1 LTERRN
7 PQSLVDRVA
16 QVGAIAAALGG
27 VLAASVAGVLDAEL
41 VGFDSEHEVMLFAE
55 ALAVEVD
62 EQLAG
67 RESLGSAAL
76 AHDGEVRAQLDSLL
90 AHELAEIPHVGRS
103 AAIFRGGAA
112 PVGDTSLPRLVPG
125 ECMVLDP
132 FGAVRRACGVELG
145 DGVLVLGYSA
155 ADERKRLGTLAWSL
169 LVGGVI
175 GALLGGLASRRAAG
189 WALAPLTRLGDEV
202 RAIDSSAPRFEATPG
217 DPHEVE
223 QLASALANLVGRLAA
238 TLAHAQNFAAQAAH
252 ELRTPLTALAGEL
265 ELLAERSDADNRPA
279 IEAVRRRVDE
289 LARLIQRLLV
299 LADSSTIERGEAV
312 DLADLVDLV
321 LDALTSEA
329 RARVH
334 AKVGEDMLVRGD
346 AELLRAMLVNAI
358 DNALKF
364 SAGPVE
370 LDVSEHEGQLC
381 VEVRDRGPGLAPD
394 ERERVFAP
402 FVRADR
408 TSKVAGHGLGLA
420 LIRHVAT
427 VHGGSAAFA
436 DAAQG
441 ARLVIRLPR
450 WC

>member
-1 LTERRN
+1 MSTEGRG

-16 QVGAIAAALGG
+16 QVGAIAAAVGG

-41 VGFDSEHEVMLFAE
+41 VGVDSEHEVMLFAE
-55 ALAVEVD
+55 ALALEVD
-62 EQLAG
+62 QQLV
-67 RESLGSAAL
+67 GSAAL
-76 AHDGEVRAQLDSLL
+76 GRDPDLDGLL

-103 AAIFRGGAA
+103 AAIFHSGAA
-112 PVGDTSLPRLVPG
+112 PVGDTSLPRLAAG

-132 FGAVRRACGVELG
+132 FDAVRRVCAAPLD

-155 ADERKRLGTLAWSL
+155 EDERKRLGTLAWSL

-175 GALLGGLASRRAAG
+175 GAVLGGLASRRAAG

-202 RAIDSSAPRFEATPG
+202 RAIDSSAPHFEATPG

-223 QLASALANLVGRLAA
+223 QLARALANLVERLAA

-321 LDALTSEA
+321 LDALPSET

-334 AKVGEDMLVRGD
+334 ARVGEDMLVRGD
-346 AELLRAMLVNAI
+346 AELLRAMLVNAV
-358 DNALKF
+358 DNAHKF
-364 SAGPVE
+364 SAGPIE
-370 LDVSEHEGQLC
+370 LDVSERDGQLC
-381 VEVRDRGPGLAPD
+381 IEVRDQGPGLAPD
-394 ERERVFAP
+394 ERERVFLP
-402 FVRADR
+402 FVRAAR
-408 TSKVAGHGLGLA
+408 TAKVAGHGLGLA

-436 DAAQG
+436 DAARG
-441 ARLVIRLPR
+441 ARLVIQLPR